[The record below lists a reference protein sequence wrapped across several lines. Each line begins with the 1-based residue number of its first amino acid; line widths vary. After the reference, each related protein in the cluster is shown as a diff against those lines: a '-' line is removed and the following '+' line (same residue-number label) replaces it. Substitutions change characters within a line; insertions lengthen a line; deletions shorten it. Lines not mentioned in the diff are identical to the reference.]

1 MSRLEEL
8 IEELCPNGVEY
19 YPLEEVATIKARIGW
34 QGLTKK
40 EYLAEGEY
48 YLVTGVDFENGKIAW
63 DYCHFVTKERY
74 TQDANIQLKNGDVL
88 VTKDGTLGKVAF
100 VENMTKPATLNSGVF
115 VIRPIKNTL
124 DSRFLYHY
132 LNSPF
137 LMKFA
142 QGQLTGGTIKHLN
155 QGVIVRLPFPVP
167 PLEVQREIVRVLD
180 FFTLLTA
187 ELTAE
192 LTARQKQ
199 YGYYRNKLLSFDT
212 KVASVV
218 ELRSVVKKSC
228 SGATPAKG
236 NSNYY
241 EGGTIPWLRTQD
253 VRFNEIYQVDS
264 YITELAVAETGVKWI
279 SENCVIVAISG
290 ATAGRCAIN
299 KFRTTTNQ
307 HCLNLEIDADKASY
321 KYIFYCISNKFD
333 ELIAKKQ
340 GARGDL
346 NSSLVLGL
354 RIPLPSLE
362 IQNKIVNILDNF
374 DAICSDLNIGLP
386 AEIEARHKQ
395 YEYYRDKLLTFKEL
409 SE

>member
-1 MSRLEEL
+1 MSKLDEL
-8 IEELCPNGVEY
+8 IKEFCPNGVEY
-19 YPLEEVATIKARIGW
+19 KLLSDITIKFTDGMHTLPKDIRTIGDYPILSA
-34 QGLTKK
+34 QNVNNGEIDLCTTKYVMDDIFQK
-40 EYLAEGEY
+40 ENKR
-48 YLVTGVDFENGKIAW
+48 TDIRK
-63 DYCHFVTKERY
+63 
-74 TQDANIQLKNGDVL
+74 GDVL
-88 VTKDGTLGKVAF
+88 LTIVGAIGRVAVVKDNLRALFQRSVCVIKPDKNVIIPEYLGYTLKATVIQSYMQVNAHGAAQKGLYLDQVGK
-100 VENMTKPATLNSGVF
+100 L
-115 VIRPIKNTL
+115 R
-124 DSRFLYHY
+124 
-132 LNSPF
+132 
-137 LMKFA
+137 
-142 QGQLTGGTIKHLN
+142 
-155 QGVIVRLPFPVP
+155 FPVP
-167 PLEVQREIVRVLD
+167 PLEVQREIVHILD
-180 FFTLLTA
+180 SFTLLTA

-192 LTARQKQ
+192 LTARRKQ
-199 YGYYRNKLLSFDT
+199 YEYYRNKLLSFDT

-236 NSNYY
+236 NSDYY

-307 HCLNLEIDADKASY
+307 HCL
-321 KYIFYCISNKFD
+321 KFD

-362 IQNKIVNILDNF
+362 VQNKIVNVLDNF
-374 DAICSDLNIGLP
+374 DTICSDLNIGLP
-386 AEIEARHKQ
+386 AEIEARQKQ